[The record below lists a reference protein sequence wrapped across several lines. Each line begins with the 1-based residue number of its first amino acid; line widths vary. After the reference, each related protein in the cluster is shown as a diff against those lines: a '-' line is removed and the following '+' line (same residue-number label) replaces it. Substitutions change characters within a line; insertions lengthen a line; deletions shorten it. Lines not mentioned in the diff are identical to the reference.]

1 MLLRFIWRPAIRGT
15 HHTSHITHHP
25 LLLARRSLTLTHSLT
40 HSLTS
45 AFCLLPAVTSVGC
58 RALTLYLV
66 ILLLLTHRSLTR
78 SLTHSFAC
86 HLLHSHTHSLTHH
99 FTLPPLITQ
108 FQPYRRPVF
117 GTKMCT
123 RSVTDRQR
131 EKNTWVL

>member
-1 MLLRFIWRPAIRGT
+1 MRTLNTSETITSLLHLKECYCDLFGGLQYEAHIT
-15 HHTSHITHHP
+15 HHTSHIT
-25 LLLARRSLTLTHSLT
+25 LT

-45 AFCLLPAVTSVGC
+45 AFCLLTWSFCYYSLTAHSLAYSLIRVSSP
-58 RALTLYLV
+58 ALT
-66 ILLLLTHRSLTR
+66 H
-78 SLTHSFAC
+78 THS
-86 HLLHSHTHSLTHH
+86 LTHSLTHH

-131 EKNTWVL
+131 ENKHLGFIVL